1 MEQNEG
7 MGGGATWWSGGIEEQ
22 YYWGAASLAQLGW
35 AISSFR
41 RGYAGDS
48 RLMPIKAFGIASL
61 FLGSVATAT
70 MGSLRAS
77 GIRSVDD
84 MKALG
89 ENIRTSLGARPR
101 SQKEESS
108 GTD

>member
-77 GIRSVDD
+77 GIRSWLSV
-84 MKALG
+84 L
-89 ENIRTSLGARPR
+89 P
-101 SQKEESS
+101 
-108 GTD
+108 